1 MSISPS
7 SRVLVVPP
15 DAESLRLIGQH
26 LGAWLDKRQSLLP
39 SWRTTRLVQ
48 RQPSCTAS
56 VEQLQILCQAHNLQG
71 YSLRRSKHTRLAT
84 SSSEAQ
90 PMTFWSPACRPTTF
104 DFEEWR
110 AAITDSRAIEFN
122 TPNLLTAKRQVVFI
136 HHQLITPRM
145 GRPGAGRRR
154 DSACSQ
160 LDPEN
165 ILDLPDYSRFY
176 AGVREGLFT
185 GRKHAKGY
193 PTQLPVTVDEHPGP
207 LAQGYP
213 TLGSGHPG

>member
-1 MSISPS
+1 MRPPPS

-39 SWRTTRLVQ
+39 TWRTTRLVQ

-56 VEQLQILCQAHNLQG
+56 VEQLQILCKAHNLQG
-71 YSLRRSKHTRLAT
+71 YSLQHARVAT

-90 PMTFWSPACRPTTF
+90 PMTFWAPACRPTTF
-104 DFEEWR
+104 DFEKWR

-136 HHQLITPRM
+136 HHQLFTPRM

-176 AGVREGLFT
+176 AEVREGLST
-185 GRKHAKGY
+185 TRKYAKGY
-193 PTQLPVTVDEHPGP
+193 PTQLPVTVDEHPGR

-213 TLGSGHPG
+213 TLGSGHLGCR

>member
-1 MSISPS
+1 MI
-7 SRVLVVPP
+7 VPP

-39 SWRTTRLVQ
+39 TWRTMIR
-48 RQPSCTAS
+48 C
-56 VEQLQILCQAHNLQG
+56 
-71 YSLRRSKHTRLAT
+71 SLRQLVLSNVNLRALPVWNNCRFSVRLTTCRAT
-84 SSSEAQ
+84 LFGDQ
-90 PMTFWSPACRPTTF
+90 RPTTF
-104 DFEEWR
+104 DFKEWR

-136 HHQLITPRM
+136 HHQLITPRIWSHG

-165 ILDLPDYSRFY
+165 VLDLPDYSRFY
-176 AGVREGLFT
+176 AEVREGLFT
-185 GRKHAKGY
+185 GRKYAKGY
-193 PTQLPVTVDEHPGP
+193 PTQLPVTVDEHPRR
-207 LAQGYP
+207 LAQEYP